1 KVVLAAPAALHYCL
15 EHDIAPPRWVA
26 EAALL
31 LLCDLLKREKSKRRG
46 RAGGSVARYRQ
57 DMIDFLRWNEVDVLR
72 NEQQRSKRLMS
83 EYPVCPAPRLK
94 QTYDSEVEKAKW
106 LGTSAKRLY
115 ECVSE
120 VIEQTEAFGSA
131 ESIKR
136 SYRQVQRNNRHP
148 SE

>member
-1 KVVLAAPAALHYCL
+1 MDDIERANRVAEFDRRELELLRKCYEAKVVLAAPAALHYCL

-83 EYPVCPAPRLK
+83 EYP
-94 QTYDSEVEKAKW
+94 
-106 LGTSAKRLY
+106 
-115 ECVSE
+115 
-120 VIEQTEAFGSA
+120 
-131 ESIKR
+131 
-136 SYRQVQRNNRHP
+136 
-148 SE
+148 